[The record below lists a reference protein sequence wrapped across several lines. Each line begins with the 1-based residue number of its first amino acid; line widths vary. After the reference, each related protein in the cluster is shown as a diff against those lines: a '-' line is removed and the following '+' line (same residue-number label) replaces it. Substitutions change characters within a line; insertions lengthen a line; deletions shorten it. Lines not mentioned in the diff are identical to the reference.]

1 MSDRGGVEKAV
12 ITAGL
17 IAVGAGI
24 VWLAVALGLGVWVG
38 KTIRHAEVEE
48 IEKPQQRRREE
59 KTLLG
64 VVAPR
69 QPISS

>member
-17 IAVGAGI
+17 IGAGAGL
-24 VWLAVALGLGVWVG
+24 VWLAVALGIGVWVG
-38 KTIRHAEVEE
+38 RAIRHAEVEE
-48 IEKPQQRRREE
+48 IEKPGQLREE

-69 QPISS
+69 QPIS